1 MKTKIAMAISIA
13 GVLVAGSAAALVNT
27 QVLDSNTS
35 TAPVLADSGQQ
46 TSETQPTTVTV
57 APAVTT
63 ATTLPI
69 ATTPTVPAQA
79 APAASTTQAAYA
91 VADAGIVTLDT
102 TGDVLTIVGVVP
114 TAGWTVTK
122 SESEDSKNVEVK
134 FQNGT
139 VEVEFH
145 ANMQFGIVT
154 PSVETKDDSATSNS
168 VDDNGGSSGG
178 SGRHGGDD
186 SGGDDHGGDDD

>member
-27 QVLDSNTS
+27 QVLGGNTS
-35 TAPVLADSGQQ
+35 TTPVLADSGQQ
-46 TSETQPTTVTV
+46 TLPTDTTTVTLAPVVTTLPVATTPVAPVQV
-57 APAVTT
+57 APAVS
-63 ATTLPI
+63 A
-69 ATTPTVPAQA
+69 
-79 APAASTTQAAYA
+79 TQASYA
-91 VADAGIVTLDT
+91 VAQAGTVTLDT
-102 TGDVLTIVGVVP
+102 AGDVLTIIDVVP

-122 SESEDSKNVEVK
+122 SENEDASNVEVR

-154 PSVETKDDSATSNS
+154 PSVEVKDDSATSNS
-168 VDDNGGSSGG
+168 VDDNGGS
-178 SGRHGGDD
+178 GRHGGDD
-186 SGGDDHGGDDD
+186 SGGDDD

>member
-27 QVLDSNTS
+27 QVLGNNTS
-35 TAPVLADSGQQ
+35 TTPVLADNGQVSQQ
-46 TSETQPTTVTV
+46 TDPTTVTV
-57 APAVTT
+57 PAAVTVGTTPAVVE
-63 ATTLPI
+63 
-69 ATTPTVPAQA
+69 TTPTTVAVPP
-79 APAASTTQAAYA
+79 PAAVTSQAVYT
-91 VADAGIVTLDT
+91 AGDGGTVTLDT

-122 SESEDSKNVEVK
+122 SENEDATNVEVK

-145 ANMQFGIVT
+145 ANLQFGIVS
-154 PSVETKDDSATSNS
+154 PSVETKDDAATSNS
-168 VDDNGGSSGG
+168 VDDNG
-178 SGRHGGDD
+178 SGRHGGNDD
-186 SGGDDHGGDDD
+186 GGGHGGDDD